1 MFENSED
8 KVMRESTGQPGNQKE
23 WRLIE
28 KMVMSSLNE
37 QRKARR
43 WGIFFKSLTFLYLFF
58 IVIAISPGVGKNV
71 AARTEP
77 HTAVIEV
84 NGVIAATEE
93 ANADAIVSALRD
105 AFEEDA
111 AKAVILRIN
120 SPGGSPVQ
128 SGYVYDEIGRLKGEH
143 PDKKV
148 YAVIMDI
155 GASGAYY
162 IAAAADEIYADK
174 ASLVGSIGVTASG
187 FGFVDAMDKLGVERR
202 IFTAG
207 EHKSFLDPFVP
218 VKEDERELWQG
229 VLNTTHK
236 QFIEQVEKGRGD
248 RIHKDNPLLYSGM
261 VWSGEQALGLGLID
275 GLGSSGYVAREVV
288 KAEKLINYT
297 PKRNPFDELLGK
309 LGVSVGKGVA
319 QAVLGS
325 GPQLQ

>member
-8 KVMRESTGQPGNQKE
+8 KAARESSGRPGDQKE

-58 IVIAISPGVGKNV
+58 IVIALSPGVGKNV

-84 NGVIAATEE
+84 NGVIAASEE

-105 AFEEDA
+105 AFEEES

-128 SGYVYDEIGRLKGEH
+128 AGYVYDEIGRLKGEY

-261 VWSGEQALGLGLID
+261 IWSGEQALGLGLID
-275 GLGSSGYVAREVV
+275 GLGSSGFVAREVV
-288 KAEKLINYT
+288 KVEKLINYT